1 MRYCEIS
8 DSINES
14 LENDRAEDQSC
25 RLIRSGGMSSEMM
38 SLVGDVESEMDE
50 DFMDECDETFREAA

>member
-14 LENDRAEDQSC
+14 LENDRSEDQSC